1 MYYHRDALPSLLFWT
16 LALWLLCL
24 AAQAQSPREPDSLK
38 RADTAFHAGYAAM
51 QAGHLEQARVQF
63 AEATRLAPQIPE
75 GHEALGEV
83 LIELGQPAD
92 AVPELE
98 AALHLKPGDRGI
110 ESNLALAY
118 AKSGD
123 PARAV
128 GQFSAA
134 YRASQTPG
142 GSPVDADFCQA
153 YARALAAIGKPEEA
167 IQMFRAAVERG
178 AGSADIFDV
187 IGSLYAQSG
196 NWTQAQPQFE
206 HALSLDGSYLPA
218 RIHLGI
224 VQRQQ
229 NELDA
234 AFASLLTAVT
244 ADPGNAL
251 AQFEYGRTLE
261 AAGQDEASI
270 AYLQKAIKLNPDLPG
285 AQNELAMVLQRLGRQ
300 QEAIPWFQ
308 QAIQREPRNA
318 SALANLGLALTL
330 TGKAKEGLTYF
341 QQAMAV
347 AAPDATL
354 YKDKGVAHVQLS
366 AFDEAIAD
374 FQAALAL
381 DPNDPQLHYDLG
393 MAYKFKDR
401 VNDAIAELTRAGQM
415 DPTLQDPPY
424 TLGILY
430 MQIGKLDDAVVELKK
445 AVALRPENGDAW
457 AILGSTLKQ
466 DSRFDEARDALEKA
480 LPLLPGQPGPRV
492 TLAAVLAEQAGADT
506 RDADAADAAGDLRK
520 ADQLRAQVKELRGQA
535 FELRRQGADLARGA
549 VNRQKANFAM
559 NAGNQLL
566 LKGQIADAVA
576 RYQEA
581 IAADPAFAEPHS
593 QLAIA
598 FDRQGRADDAA
609 AERTKAASLGPA
621 K

>member
-1 MYYHRDALPSLLFWT
+1 MRFNRGAAPLLLFWT
-16 LALWLLCL
+16 LAALPLSGS
-24 AAQAQSPREPDSLK
+24 AASPSPQEPDALK
-38 RADTAFHAGYAAM
+38 QADAAFHEGYAAL
-51 QAGHLEQARVQF
+51 QAGKLEQARAKF
-63 AEATRLAPQIPE
+63 AQAARLAPQIPE

-83 LIELGQPAD
+83 LIELGKPAE

-98 AALHLKPGDRGI
+98 AALHLKPGDQGI
-110 ESNLALAY
+110 ESNLAFAF

-123 PARAV
+123 AGNAV
-128 GQFSAA
+128 AQFSAA
-134 YRASQTPG
+134 YQASQQQG
-142 GSPVDADFCQA
+142 GQPVDANFCQA
-153 YARALAAIGKPEEA
+153 YARALAATGKPDEA
-167 IQMFRAAVERG
+167 IRMFQAALERG
-178 AGSADIFDV
+178 AASASVFDA

-206 HALSLDGSYLPA
+206 HALSIDGSYLPA

-234 AFASLLTAVT
+234 ALASLLTAVT

-251 AQFEYGRTLE
+251 ALSEYGRTLE
-261 AAGQDEASI
+261 AAGKDEA
-270 AYLQKAIKLNPDLPG
+270 ATPYLEQATKLNPDLPG
-285 AQNELAMVLQRLGRQ
+285 AQNELAMVLQRQGRE

-308 QAIQREPRNA
+308 QAIQRDPHSA
-318 SALANLGLALTL
+318 STLTNLGLALTL
-330 TGKAKEGLTYF
+330 IGKAKEGLVHF
-341 QQAMAV
+341 QQAMA
-347 AAPDATL
+347 AAPPDATL
-354 YKDKGVAHVQLS
+354 YKDQGVAHVQLS

-393 MAYKFKDR
+393 MAYKLKDR

-430 MQIGKLDDAVVELKK
+430 MQTGKLDEAVVELKK
-445 AVALRPENGDAW
+445 AVALRPDNGDAW

-466 DSRFDEARDALEKA
+466 DSRLDEARDALEKA
-480 LPLLPGQPGPRV
+480 IPLLPGQPGPLV
-492 TLAAVLAEQAGADT
+492 TLAAVLAEQAGAD
-506 RDADAADAAGDLRK
+506 ADAAAAAEAAGDQQK
-520 ADQLRAQVKELRGQA
+520 AGQLRAQGKELRAQVT
-535 FELRRQGADLARGA
+535 ELRRQGADLARGA
-549 VNRQKANFAM
+549 VSRQKANFAM

-581 IAADPAFAEPHS
+581 IAADPTDAEPHT

-598 FDRQGRADDAA
+598 YDRQGRAEDAA
-609 AERTKAASLGPA
+609 AERAKAANLAPA